1 MNIFIVIFCFSLSL
15 AFFDP
20 LFFVDYLRGLAFFDL
35 FHANFMAN
43 AGNAWNNV
51 EKSSITR

>member
-1 MNIFIVIFCFSLSL
+1 MIFCFSLSL

-20 LFFVDYLRGLAFFDL
+20 LFFINYLIGLAFFEL

-43 AGNAWNNV
+43 ARNAWDNA
-51 EKSSITR
+51 EKSSSTR